1 MENYNNPSHYK
12 INGRDTM
19 ETLTGII
26 ENNADTVS
34 EAWYLGNT
42 LKYLI
47 RYRHKNKLQDLEKA
61 KDYLNRLIDQ
71 IKKQER
77 IKENDK

>member
-1 MENYNNPSHYK
+1 MTEYNNPSHYN
-12 INGRDTM
+12 INGKDTM
-19 ETLTGII
+19 ETLTEII
-26 ENNADTVS
+26 ENNADTAS

-47 RYRHKNKLQDLEKA
+47 RYRHKNKVQDLEKA
-61 KDYLNRLIDQ
+61 QDYLNRLIDQ

-77 IKENDK
+77 TNQDDK

>member
-19 ETLTGII
+19 GILTEII
-26 ENNADTVS
+26 ENNADTAS
-34 EAWYLGNT
+34 EAWHLGNT

-47 RYRHKNKLQDLEKA
+47 RYKHKNKLQDLEKA
-61 KDYLNRLIDQ
+61 QDYLNRLIDQ

-77 IKENDK
+77 TNKDD